1 MRSAIRK
8 ELESSTGSFVIQ
20 ELNEPHFDPNW
31 HFHPH
36 YQLFVVLKGS
46 GTRFIGDSIKPFSEG
61 DLVFIGP
68 NLPHLWRSDA
78 RYFEKDSAEHTRGI
92 VVYFKEDFLGREFL
106 QKQETVYLN
115 QLLHL
120 SLQGIEWK
128 GESRLR
134 IETALKRL
142 VAQPPDF
149 QRLVSLLQLL
159 GEMAHMTDYS
169 LIASMGYT
177 NTVKPEEAHRMRLVH
192 EYVLNHFQDKIE
204 LAAVADL
211 IGMSPPA
218 FCRYFKAR
226 ANKTFLD
233 FVSEVRVGHACKLLI
248 GNQLNV
254 AQICYECGFRTL
266 SNFNRQF
273 RAITGTTPLDY
284 KRSYQ

>member
-8 ELESSTGSFVIQ
+8 ELESATGSFVIQ
-20 ELNEPHFDPNW
+20 ELIEPHFDANW

-36 YQLFVVLKGS
+36 YQLFVVLKGR

-68 NLPHLWRSDA
+68 NLPHLWRSDT
-78 RYFEKDSAEHTRGI
+78 RYFQKETDDYTQGI
-92 VVYFKEDFLGREFL
+92 VVYFKEDFLGKDFL
-106 QKQETVYLN
+106 QKPEMNALN
-115 QLLHL
+115 QLLQL

-128 GESRLR
+128 GPDRQY
-134 IETALKRL
+134 IEQALKKL
-142 VAQPPDF
+142 ANQPIDF
-149 QRLVSLLQLL
+149 QRLIDLLQLL
-159 GEMAHMTDYS
+159 GDMSHMSGYN

-192 EYVLNHFQDKIE
+192 EYVLSHFQDKIE
-204 LAAVADL
+204 EETVADL
-211 IGMSPPA
+211 VGMSPAA

-233 FVSEVRVGHACKLLI
+233 FVAEVRIGHACKLLI
-248 GNQLNV
+248 ENELNV
-254 AQICYECGFRTL
+254 AQICYECGFRSL

-273 RAITGTTPLDY
+273 KTITQTTPLNY
-284 KRSYQ
+284 RKSHM